1 MTSMSL
7 CINCI
12 PTVLGGEERRQQT
25 LKLIREGYTTI
36 NVLLTLCLGSNMQ
49 LETPYKTPSAMDTA
63 VEEIA
68 TYSPKVFASEGRIG
82 RLRFLVYSMLYQFLL
97 ALIFGISAGIISTID
112 KSSAGEMPIII
123 GALIG
128 LVVIVSIWV
137 ALVPVKRRLH
147 DMDCTAWWAIIYF
160 IPLIQFVF
168 YLVLLFAPG
177 TAVSNRFGP
186 KPDKNSIPIIVFG
199 LIFPLLTVG
208 IGVAAALA
216 IPAYNDYVQRVQL

>member
-1 MTSMSL
+1 
-7 CINCI
+7 
-12 PTVLGGEERRQQT
+12 
-25 LKLIREGYTTI
+25 
-36 NVLLTLCLGSNMQ
+36 MQ